1 MTRMRNVQIDIE
13 GMSCA
18 SCASAIEKALSRVN
32 GIEKAGVNLGSEK
45 ADVYY
50 DADKSNLSE
59 LEEAVQNAGYNVRN
73 EKVVVNIG
81 GMSCAHCVKT
91 LTRALKQLD
100 GISSV
105 KINLGTEK
113 AYITYNSGLTGTS
126 QMKQSIEQTGYQY
139 LGIEQEQ
146 TQDAAQKEKQADLRK
161 KRNRFIIGLAVG
173 IPLFVLMYVPVKM
186 PIPLSY
192 LMLIISAPVFIY
204 ISRPIFKAGWRALKN
219 KNLNMDVMY
228 SMGIGVAYVS
238 SLLGTFEIVLSGEF
252 LFYETAVLLASFL
265 TMGRYLEAKAKG
277 KTSEAIKKLAGLQP
291 RTAIVIREQGPDGGK
306 EAEIPISDVRLNDLF
321 LVKPGS
327 KIPVDGSVTEGES
340 YVDESMFTGEPVPA
354 LRKKGD
360 DIIGGTINKNS
371 VLKAKATRIGKDT
384 VLSQIIQL
392 VKEAQASRPPIQTI
406 ADKAVSYFI
415 PAVLSI
421 AIITF
426 ISWYFISGSSL
437 LFALT
442 CLISV
447 IVIAC
452 PCALGLA
459 TPTAVTVGLGRGAE
473 LGILIKAGEALEI
486 SSKINTVVFDKTGTL
501 TRGKPEVTD
510 VVGFGTDENTVLRF
524 AASVENNSQH
534 PLAQSIVQ
542 KAKQKD
548 IKIESSEKFDT
559 FGGKGVKAMVSQSEI
574 LIGNIALLKEQNIS
588 CPDEIEQKRLELADQ
603 GKTVALVVKDSQIC
617 GAVALA
623 DMPKE
628 SAKSAVEELK
638 KTGLDIIMITGDSE
652 KTAKAI
658 AGQLGIDSVLA
669 EVLPKEKAQ
678 EVKRLQ
684 EKGRIVAFVGD
695 GINDAPALSQADVGI
710 ALGSGTDVAIE
721 SGEIVLVKD
730 RLMDVVA
737 AMQLSKKV
745 MSKIKQNLFWAFA
758 YNTALIPLAAGL
770 LYPFF
775 GLTFKPEFAGLA
787 MALSSATIVSL
798 SLLLRKYMP
807 PAKMGETQNETA

>member
-1 MTRMRNVQIDIE
+1 MTQMRNVQIKIE

-18 SCASAIEKALSRVN
+18 SCAATIEKALSKVN
-32 GIEKAGVNLGSEK
+32 GVKKASVNLGSEK
-45 ADVYY
+45 ADVEY
-50 DADKSNLSE
+50 DAQKCKLSL
-59 LEEAVQNAGYNVRN
+59 LEEAINDTSYRVRN
-73 EKVVVNIG
+73 EKTIINIG
-81 GMSCAHCVKT
+81 GMSCAHCVNT
-91 LTRALKQLD
+91 LTKALEKLD
-100 GISSV
+100 GISSI

-113 AYITYNSGLTGTS
+113 AYITYNSALTGIS
-126 QMKQSIEQTGYQY
+126 EMKETIEQTGYQY
-139 LGIEQEQ
+139 LGVEQEQ
-146 TQDAAQKEKQADLRK
+146 TENVEQKEKQADLRK

-173 IPLFVLMYVPVKM
+173 IPLFILMYVPLKP
-186 PIPLSY
+186 PIPMSY
-192 LMLIISAPVFIY
+192 LMLIISTPVFIY
-204 ISRPIFKAGWRALKN
+204 ISHPIFKAAWRALKN

-228 SMGIGVAYVS
+228 SMGIGVAFAS

-252 LFYETAVLLASFL
+252 LFYETAVLLATFL

-291 RTAIVIREQGPDGGK
+291 NTAIVIRQNE
-306 EAEIPISDVRLNDLF
+306 ENEVPISDLQLDDSF
-321 LVKPGS
+321 IVKPGS
-327 KIPVDGSVTEGES
+327 KVPVDSSVTEGES
-340 YVDESMFTGEPVPA
+340 YVDESMITGEPVPA

-360 DIIGGTINKNS
+360 ELIGGTINTNS

-384 VLSQIIQL
+384 VLSRIIQL

-426 ISWYFISGSSL
+426 IAWYFISGSTL

-473 LGILIKAGEALEI
+473 LGILIKTGEALEI
-486 SSKINTVVFDKTGTL
+486 SNKINTVIFDKTGTL

-510 VVGFGTDENTVLRF
+510 VVGFGTDEKTVLGL

-534 PLAQSIVQ
+534 PLAEAIVQ
-542 KAKQKD
+542 KAKQQG
-548 IKIESSEKFDT
+548 ISIESSEKFDT
-559 FGGKGVKAMVSQSEI
+559 FGGKGIKAIVNQSEI
-574 LIGNIALLKEQNIS
+574 LIGNITLLKEQNIT
-588 CPDEIEQKRLELADQ
+588 CPNEVEQKRLELADQ
-603 GKTVALVVKDSQIC
+603 GKTVALIVKDSHIC
-617 GAVALA
+617 GAIALA
-623 DMPKE
+623 DTLKD
-628 SAKSAVEELK
+628 SAEKAVKELK
-638 KTGLDIIMITGDSE
+638 KMGPDIIMITGDSE

-658 AGQLGIDSVLA
+658 AGRLGIETVLA
-669 EVLPKEKAQ
+669 GVLPQEKAEQ
-678 EVKRLQ
+678 VKKLQ
-684 EKGRIVAFVGD
+684 QKGRTVAFVGD

-730 RLMDVVA
+730 HLMDVVA
-737 AMQLSKKV
+737 ALQLSKKV

-770 LYPFF
+770 LYPLF
-775 GLTFKPEFAGLA
+775 GMTFKPEFAGLA
-787 MALSSATIVSL
+787 MALSSTTIVSL
-798 SLLLRKYMP
+798 SLLLRKYVP
-807 PAKMGETQNETA
+807 PAKMGGKV